1 MDWITL
7 RNKEV
12 EIVKKY
18 RYAFLVLLIGL
29 ALMLIPSRSGEST
42 SQPEPTE
49 QAQQEQPDIARQ
61 LEEILTQIQGAG
73 KVSVMLTVASG
84 EKTIY
89 QSDVDLSGGE
99 DGTSRSDTVIITD
112 ENRAEKGLV
121 QQVNPPV
128 YQGAVIVCQGADSAS
143 VRLAIVEAVSKVTGL
158 SSNRI
163 SVLKMK

>member
-7 RNKEV
+7 RNKAV

>member
-7 RNKEV
+7 RNKAV

-99 DGTSRSDTVIITD
+99 DGTTRSDTVIITD

-158 SSNRI
+158 SSDRI

>member
-7 RNKEV
+7 RNKAV

-158 SSNRI
+158 SSDRI